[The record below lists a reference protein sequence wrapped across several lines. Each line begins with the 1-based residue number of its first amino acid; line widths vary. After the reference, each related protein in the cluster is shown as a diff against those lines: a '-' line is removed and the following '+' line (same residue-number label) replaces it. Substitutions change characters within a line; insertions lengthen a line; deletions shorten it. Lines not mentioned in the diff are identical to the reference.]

1 MIPYSSFHFFVIA
14 LIVLLPVIILGL
26 LGKRSKAYNLIS
38 TLIMIVVIFADD
50 QHNFFGIKYLSYHLL
65 SLVLYIIWQALII
78 KGFERLRANKRS
90 TPLYIT
96 TMILSI
102 LPLFMVKLLQ
112 SSWLGS
118 GQLHLHSSKIVEL
131 FGFLGISYI
140 MFKSVQLIMEIH
152 DGTLKQTVDLKKLVQ
167 FITFFPTISS
177 GPIDRYRRFVKDY
190 DKKIAMDKYSQLLG
204 KAIHYIMIGLLY
216 KYIIAHFVQQYFV
229 TPYTGHLESFG
240 DYVIY
245 MYGYSF
251 YLFFDFAGYSLF
263 AIALSYLYGIE
274 TPINF
279 NQPFRAKNIKD
290 FWNRWHMSLS
300 FWFRDCIYMRFIF
313 FMTKKKYIKSNFHV
327 SNLAF
332 LLNFGIMG
340 LWHGFEWFYVA
351 YGLYHALL
359 FFLYNHYEKWR
370 KKRFGKWDHPVINAL
385 SIVITFHCVAFGFL
399 IFSGQLI

>member
-1 MIPYSSFHFFVIA
+1 MIPYSSFHFFAIA

-190 DKKIAMDKYSQLLG
+190 DKEIAMDKYSQLLG

-313 FMTKKKYIKSNFHV
+313 FMTKKNTLNQTSMCLTLPSYLTSVLWDFGTVLNGFMWRMVYITHCYSFCIITMKNGVKSV
-327 SNLAF
+327 SVS
-332 LLNFGIMG
+332 GI
-340 LWHGFEWFYVA
+340 
-351 YGLYHALL
+351 
-359 FFLYNHYEKWR
+359 
-370 KKRFGKWDHPVINAL
+370 I
-385 SIVITFHCVAFGFL
+385 
-399 IFSGQLI
+399 Q

>member
-1 MIPYSSFHFFVIA
+1 MKGVVKLNSEDIDPADVPKEMKQRLKAELPDYMIPKKIEIAEEMPLTNNGKPDRKRINEVYQSWSHTVAFTFFAIA

-190 DKKIAMDKYSQLLG
+190 DKEIAMDKYSQLLG

-251 YLFFDFAGYSLF
+251 YLFWLCR
-263 AIALSYLYGIE
+263 L
-274 TPINF
+274 
-279 NQPFRAKNIKD
+279 
-290 FWNRWHMSLS
+290 
-300 FWFRDCIYMRFIF
+300 
-313 FMTKKKYIKSNFHV
+313 
-327 SNLAF
+327 
-332 LLNFGIMG
+332 
-340 LWHGFEWFYVA
+340 
-351 YGLYHALL
+351 
-359 FFLYNHYEKWR
+359 
-370 KKRFGKWDHPVINAL
+370 
-385 SIVITFHCVAFGFL
+385 
-399 IFSGQLI
+399 QLIRHCIELLVWYWNTDQL